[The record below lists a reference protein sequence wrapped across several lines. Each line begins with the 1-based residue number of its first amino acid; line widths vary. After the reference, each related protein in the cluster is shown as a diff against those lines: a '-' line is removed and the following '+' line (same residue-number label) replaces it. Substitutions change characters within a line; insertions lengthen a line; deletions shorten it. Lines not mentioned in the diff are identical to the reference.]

1 MQRLEMKK
9 GRLGVLVAAL
19 VAAIALMFA
28 ARQCSSGR
36 IGERPDMFAGGDTL
50 NVAIEISPTG
60 MSLAGDTLSG
70 EYYDL
75 IRQLCREH
83 GVPVKFHP
91 FTRPEDAVE
100 WLLSGRCRLLVG
112 DIPVTAETRESFI
125 FVDPVGLDR
134 QVLVQLRDTTALPD
148 SVAAVTPADGE
159 VEINGRRVPYRL
171 NAPTQFDIAGHSICI
186 PKGSPF
192 RQRLVNLSHEIGDT
206 IIIIEDEDYS
216 SEQLVMLTALGKIP
230 MAVVSHATASV
241 LGRSYPLLDYSVPVS
256 LNQFQSWAL
265 APRDSVLRDS
275 ISAWL
280 SH

>member
-1 MQRLEMKK
+1 MKRLEMKK
-9 GRLGVLVAAL
+9 GRLGVLVGAL

-75 IRQLCREH
+75 IRMLCREH

-148 SVAAVTPADGE
+148 SVVAVTPADGE
-159 VEINGRRVPYRL
+159 VELTMAYRGY
-171 NAPTQFDIAGHSICI
+171 PQ
-186 PKGSPF
+186 
-192 RQRLVNLSHEIGDT
+192 
-206 IIIIEDEDYS
+206 DEDYS
-216 SEQLVMLTALGKIP
+216 SEQLVMLTALGKIS
-230 MAVVSHATASV
+230 MAVVSHATASA

>member
-1 MQRLEMKK
+1 MKK
-9 GRLGVLVAAL
+9 GRLGVLVASL

-75 IRQLCREH
+75 IRKLCREH

-148 SVAAVTPADGE
+148 S
-159 VEINGRRVPYRL
+159 
-171 NAPTQFDIAGHSICI
+171 C
-186 PKGSPF
+186 
-192 RQRLVNLSHEIGDT
+192 
-206 IIIIEDEDYS
+206 
-216 SEQLVMLTALGKIP
+216 
-230 MAVVSHATASV
+230 
-241 LGRSYPLLDYSVPVS
+241 LLYTSRCV
-256 LNQFQSWAL
+256 
-265 APRDSVLRDS
+265 
-275 ISAWL
+275 
-280 SH
+280 

>member
-1 MQRLEMKK
+1 M
-9 GRLGVLVAAL
+9 
-19 VAAIALMFA
+19 
-28 ARQCSSGR
+28 
-36 IGERPDMFAGGDTL
+36 
-50 NVAIEISPTG
+50 
-60 MSLAGDTLSG
+60 
-70 EYYDL
+70 
-75 IRQLCREH
+75 
-83 GVPVKFHP
+83 
-91 FTRPEDAVE
+91 
-100 WLLSGRCRLLVG
+100 
-112 DIPVTAETRESFI
+112 
-125 FVDPVGLDR
+125 
-134 QVLVQLRDTTALPD
+134 
-148 SVAAVTPADGE
+148 
-159 VEINGRRVPYRL
+159 PYRL

-230 MAVVSHATASV
+230 MAVVSHATASA